1 MKSAQVGVRGGRP
14 SGEIRSRATVT
25 HLNTA
30 GMLHSSVC
38 EAGNGADVPEFE
50 ATSSRI
56 LEDSKLDAASVSTEV
71 SQYDAS
77 KHSPVFYGQMVAK
90 VSVDTSLLEHFNPEY
105 SHPALLGHAVVK
117 KPPPPLSPPPP
128 PPESP
133 PDQKT
138 CSPRQYL
145 EHYVFPVLLP
155 GLFETLTQAKKE
167 KCFERKRTKF
177 NACDFLAE
185 WLYNNN
191 QSRSDKKFIA
201 FFEIPFV
208 KNWLQDHPRPPI
220 PLSLLLS
227 EDEAALVIQSFW
239 RGYRVRC
246 DSEIQELRQWQREL
260 REENRGYT
268 KKIIKF
274 WAEQESKV
282 GQKMDEEEVEE
293 SMPTPVEVPI
303 KAPTPYEILLKVRK
317 ACN

>member
-1 MKSAQVGVRGGRP
+1 MAKVIGTPVEKNLWQ
-14 SGEIRSRATVT
+14 EICA
-25 HLNTA
+25 
-30 GMLHSSVC
+30 
-38 EAGNGADVPEFE
+38 EFE
-50 ATSSRI
+50 ANSSCI
-56 LEDSKLDAASVSTEV
+56 FEDPKLDAASVSTEI

-77 KHSPVFYGQMVAK
+77 KHSPVFYGHMVAK
-90 VSVDTSLLEHFNPEY
+90 ISADTSLLEHFNPEY
-105 SHPALLGHAVVK
+105 SHPALLGHAVVQ
-117 KPPPPLSPPPP
+117 KPSPPLSPPPP
-128 PPESP
+128 PLASP
-133 PDQKT
+133 PDPRT

-145 EHYVFPVLLP
+145 EHYIFPVLLP

-191 QSRSDKKFIA
+191 QSRFGKEFVG

-246 DSEIQELRQWQREL
+246 DPEIQELRQWQREL

-274 WAEQESKV
+274 WADQESKV
-282 GQKMDEEEVEE
+282 GQKMEEEEVEE
-293 SMPTPVEVPI
+293 SMTTPAEVPVKVPTPS
-303 KAPTPYEILLKVRK
+303 
-317 ACN
+317 CN

>member
-1 MKSAQVGVRGGRP
+1 MAKVVGAPVEKNLWH
-14 SGEIRSRATVT
+14 EICA
-25 HLNTA
+25 
-30 GMLHSSVC
+30 
-38 EAGNGADVPEFE
+38 EFE

>member
-1 MKSAQVGVRGGRP
+1 MAKVIGTPAEKNLWQ
-14 SGEIRSRATVT
+14 EICA
-25 HLNTA
+25 
-30 GMLHSSVC
+30 
-38 EAGNGADVPEFE
+38 EFE
-50 ATSSRI
+50 ANSSRI
-56 LEDSKLDAASVSTEV
+56 FEDPKLDAASVSTEI

-77 KHSPVFYGQMVAK
+77 KHSPVFYGHMVAK

-105 SHPALLGHAVVK
+105 SHPALLGHAVVQ
-117 KPPPPLSPPPP
+117 KPPLPLSPPPP
-128 PPESP
+128 PPPSP
-133 PDQKT
+133 PDPRT

-145 EHYVFPVLLP
+145 EHYIFPVLLP

-191 QSRSDKKFIA
+191 QSRFGKEFVG

-208 KNWLQDHPRPPI
+208 KNWLQHHPRPPI

-246 DSEIQELRQWQREL
+246 ESEIQELRQWQREL

-274 WAEQESKV
+274 WAEQELKV
-282 GQKMDEEEVEE
+282 GQKMEEEEIEE
-293 SMPTPVEVPI
+293 SMITPAEVPVKVPTPS
-303 KAPTPYEILLKVRK
+303 
-317 ACN
+317 CN

>member
-1 MKSAQVGVRGGRP
+1 MAKVIGTPVEKNLWQ
-14 SGEIRSRATVT
+14 EICA
-25 HLNTA
+25 
-30 GMLHSSVC
+30 
-38 EAGNGADVPEFE
+38 EFE
-50 ATSSRI
+50 ANSSRI
-56 LEDSKLDAASVSTEV
+56 FEDPKLDAASVSTEI

-77 KHSPVFYGQMVAK
+77 KHSPVFYGHMVAK

-105 SHPALLGHAVVK
+105 SHPALLGHAVVQ
-117 KPPPPLSPPPP
+117 KPPLPLSPSPPPP
-128 PPESP
+128 PSP
-133 PDQKT
+133 PDPRT

-145 EHYVFPVLLP
+145 EHYIFPVLLP

-191 QSRSDKKFIA
+191 QSRFGKEFVG

-246 DSEIQELRQWQREL
+246 ESEIQELRQWQREL

-274 WAEQESKV
+274 WAEQEFKV
-282 GQKMDEEEVEE
+282 GQKMEEEEIEE
-293 SMPTPVEVPI
+293 SMITPAEVPVKVPTPS
-303 KAPTPYEILLKVRK
+303 
-317 ACN
+317 CN

>member
-1 MKSAQVGVRGGRP
+1 MAKVVGAPVEKNLWH
-14 SGEIRSRATVT
+14 EICA
-25 HLNTA
+25 
-30 GMLHSSVC
+30 
-38 EAGNGADVPEFE
+38 EFE

-208 KNWLQDHPRPPI
+208 KNWLQDQNCNHPGLIHTGNILTLNPSVNGRRSRSNFKYYI
-220 PLSLLLS
+220 S
-227 EDEAALVIQSFW
+227 EVHMSN
-239 RGYRVRC
+239 VRC